1 MFWPSYFILAYVTL
15 GLQIGLKSHLML
27 GSAWPNLV
35 LLAAIFIAMNAPRD
49 AALLGAF
56 GLGALQDL
64 VTQQTFGLYSFSY
77 GLTAMLVVSS
87 QQVVYRG
94 HPLTHFFLALFGGTV
109 CAVVILVH
117 GLFRQP
123 RDPASALFGSA
134 VYTAFAAIVVLGI
147 LNRFKRVFAFQ
158 PGKRKLRY

>member
-35 LLAAIFIAMNAPRD
+35 LLAAIFIAMNAP
-49 AALLGAF
+49 
-56 GLGALQDL
+56 DL